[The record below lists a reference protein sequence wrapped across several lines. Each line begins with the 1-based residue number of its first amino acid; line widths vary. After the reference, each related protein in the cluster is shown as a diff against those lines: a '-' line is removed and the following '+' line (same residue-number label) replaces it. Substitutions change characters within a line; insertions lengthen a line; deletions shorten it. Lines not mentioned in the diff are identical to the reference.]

1 MLKRTLTFTFL
12 LLVFLF
18 NLGADRIILRNGEVY
33 YGELVGYSNGIVYFD
48 VQDRYRPQ
56 TLRIPKTEIVRIEFI
71 EETTPSQIQ
80 TTDEDRYISEMK
92 RGKRQK
98 AVTVFSNQPWL
109 DTLIDVTEG
118 QILFFEV
125 KGTIRIGPGAARSKI
140 GPEGEP
146 KKIWNDN
153 KPIPGESTGA
163 LIGRIGNTGAFYIGN
178 QKREFRIPASGR
190 LYLGINDDFLGD
202 NSGYFTVVIYY

>member
-1 MLKRTLTFTFL
+1 MLKRTFIFTLSLIFS
-12 LLVFLF
+12 LF
-18 NLGADRIILRNGEVY
+18 SLQADKIILRNGEVY

-48 VQDRYRPQ
+48 IQDRYRPQ

-71 EETTPSQIQ
+71 EETIPSQTQ
-80 TTDEDRYISEMK
+80 AAEEDRYIAEMK

-98 AVTVFSNQPWL
+98 AVTVFANQPWL

-125 KGTIRIGPGAARSKI
+125 KGTIRIGPGAARGRI

-178 QKREFRIPASGR
+178 QKREFRMPASGR

-202 NSGYFTVVIYY
+202 NSGFFTVVIYY

>member
-1 MLKRTLTFTFL
+1 MKKQGIIFIVF
-12 LLVFLF
+12 LVFITLS
-18 NLGADRIILRNGEVY
+18 LKADKIVLRNGEYY

-48 VQDRYRPQ
+48 VQDRYRAQ
-56 TLRIPKTEIVRIEFI
+56 TLRIPKTEIVRIEFV
-71 EETTPSQIQ
+71 EETPQSQVSE
-80 TTDEDRYISEMK
+80 EDRYIEEMK

-98 AVTVFSNQPWL
+98 AVTVFANVPWL
-109 DTLIDVTEG
+109 DTLIDVREG

-125 KGTIRIGPGAARSKI
+125 KGTIRIGPGASRARI

-146 KKIWNDN
+146 KKVWNDN

-163 LIGRIGNTGAFYIGN
+163 LIGKIGEGGAFYIGN
-178 QKREFRIPASGR
+178 QKREFRMPASGR
-190 LYLGINDDFLGD
+190 LYLGVNDDFLGD

>member
-1 MLKRTLTFTFL
+1 MFKRMFFFTL
-12 LLVFLF
+12 VLF
-18 NLGADRIILRNGEVY
+18 IFISALNADKIVLSNGEVY
-33 YGELVGYSNGIVYFD
+33 YGELVGYSNGIIYFD
-48 VQDRYRPQ
+48 VQDRYKAQ
-56 TLRIPKTEIVRIEFI
+56 TLRIPKTEVVRIEFV
-71 EETTPSQIQ
+71 EEVEQSQVSE
-80 TTDEDRYISEMK
+80 EDRYIEEMK

-98 AVTVFSNQPWL
+98 AVTVFANVPWL
-109 DTLIDVTEG
+109 DTLIDVKEG
-118 QILFFEV
+118 QILFFET
-125 KGTIRIGPGAARSKI
+125 KGTIRIGPGASRSRI

-178 QKREFRIPASGR
+178 QKREFRMPASGR

-202 NSGYFTVVIYY
+202 NSGFFTVVIYY

>member
-1 MLKRTLTFTFL
+1 MLKKTLIFTLLLIFFPFL
-12 LLVFLF
+12 LR
-18 NLGADRIILRNGEVY
+18 ADKIILRNGETY

-48 VQDRYRPQ
+48 VQDRYRSQ
-56 TLRIPKTEIVRIEFI
+56 TLRIPKSEIVRIEFV
-71 EETTPSQIQ
+71 EETVQQPISE
-80 TTDEDRYISEMK
+80 EDRYIEELK

-98 AVTVFSNQPWL
+98 AVTVFANQQWL
-109 DTLIDVTEG
+109 DTLIDVREG

-125 KGTIRIGPGAARSKI
+125 KGTIRIGPGAARARI

-178 QKREFRIPASGR
+178 QRREFRMPESGR

-202 NSGYFTVVIYY
+202 NSGFFTVVIYY